1 MDILYQLSNLFYQ
14 DAEDLQDKDPEY
26 QNLRR
31 LEGRFFEQVPEELR
45 EKIYDVQTEIEY
57 HALLRSFLYG
67 LRVGFA
73 AAELRS

>member
-31 LEGRFFEQVPEELR
+31 LEGRLFEQVPEELR
-45 EKIYDVQTEIEY
+45 EKIK
-57 HALLRSFLYG
+57 
-67 LRVGFA
+67 
-73 AAELRS
+73 ELD